1 MSKLTPK
8 IMDYINTVQ
17 SLSIRKI
24 ERQILE
30 KFDIKISRETIRKY
44 KNSLNDSLIVTDN
57 QKIVKKVVRKNNGKT
72 KKKKDLGH
80 KLSYFSQVINSIHI
94 NAHPPQKKLLKQICG
109 NNDILTVREW
119 IISRYTEALTN

>member
-8 IMDYINTVQ
+8 VMDYINTVQ

-30 KFDIKISRETIRKY
+30 RFDIKISRETIRKY
-44 KNSLNDSLIVTDN
+44 KNSLNDQLIVTDN
-57 QKIVKKVVRKNNGKT
+57 QKVVRKIVRKNNGKT
-72 KKKKDLGH
+72 RKAKDLGQ
-80 KLSYFSQVINSIHI
+80 KLAYFSQVINSIHI

-109 NNDILTVREW
+109 DSDILSVREW